1 MMKEIDI
8 TGPEGNA
15 LSLIGYAKRFAK
27 KLNMDAKAIAD
38 EMMAGDYDH
47 LLDVFEK
54 HFGSYVE
61 LVGRDDD

>member
-1 MMKEIDI
+1 
-8 TGPEGNA
+8 
-15 LSLIGYAKRFAK
+15 
-27 KLNMDAKAIAD
+27 MDAKAIAD
-38 EMMAGDYDH
+38 EMMAGDYEH

>member
-1 MMKEIDI
+1 M
-8 TGPEGNA
+8 
-15 LSLIGYAKRFAK
+15 LIMQAKNLAK
-27 KLNMDAKAIAD
+27 QLDMDAKAIAD
-38 EMMAGDYDH
+38 EMKAGDYEH